1 MSTVYPFPRDER
13 PSALYLLAHQGP
25 LRNPHPV
32 EVQHMRIRRYMD
44 LLAEGRGVHHHYSEA
59 HDVYVDFNF
68 TGSGEAPA
76 LMRLGEAIAGSR
88 YRAVFVDLAGISSFT
103 GTSSRDIAYSK
114 IEYTLRQ
121 LPIEVIDV
129 GADPA
134 GVLLDRLRKL
144 STKWGSVM
152 RDYMADG
159 DHDLVCF
166 FPGLAASVA
175 GAVFFRDEDFDDRVR
190 RRLESLER
198 ENPYSGGREP
208 WLPETIWNAFYIHHV
223 AKEREEE
230 QAARRS
236 SGETLYRID
245 PDRDSV
251 LIDEGLWSAEA
262 PRSVE
267 SMAMAEGRLMKF
279 GFDKVVD
286 GAVVSFQL
294 SASSVI
300 FFADPRREGKIQVRG
315 FRLEPTK
322 RKRGKPQWKSVGEMY
337 ILDSWWLSNP
347 GNRFKAA
354 LQKQF
359 AAVLDEHLKGPA
371 EG

>member
-1 MSTVYPFPRDER
+1 MSTAYPFPRDER

-25 LRNPHPV
+25 LRNPRPV

-44 LLAEGRGVHHHYSEA
+44 LLAEGRGVHHHYSET
-59 HDVYVDFNF
+59 HDVYVDFNL

-88 YRAVFVDLAGISSFT
+88 YRAVFVDLAGMSSFT
-103 GTSSRDIAYSK
+103 GTSVRDIAYSK
-114 IEYTLRQ
+114 IEYTLRK

-134 GVLLDRLRKL
+134 GVLLDRLQKL

-166 FPGLAASVA
+166 FPGLAANIVH
-175 GAVFFRDEDFDDRVR
+175 AVFFRDEDVDDRIR
-190 RRLESLER
+190 RRLELLEGK
-198 ENPYSGGREP
+198 NPYSGGREP
-208 WLPETIWNAFYIHHV
+208 WLPDTIWDAFYFHHI
-223 AKEREEE
+223 AKEREEA

-236 SGETLYRID
+236 SGEILYRID
-245 PDRDSV
+245 PDREPV
-251 LIDEGLWSAEA
+251 LIDECLWSAET
-262 PRSVE
+262 PRSTE
-267 SMAMAEGRLMKF
+267 SMATAEDRLAKF
-279 GFDKVVD
+279 GFEKVID

-294 SASSVI
+294 STSSVI
-300 FFADPRREGKIQVRG
+300 FFADPRWEGKIQVHG
-315 FRLEPTK
+315 YQLQATK
-322 RKRGKPQWKSVGEMY
+322 RKRGKPQWKSAGEMY
-337 ILDSWWLSNP
+337 ILDSWWHSDP

-354 LQKQF
+354 LQKRFSAILGEQM
-359 AAVLDEHLKGPA
+359 KGPA
-371 EG
+371 